1 MSVASKTVKCLDEK
15 VQCCEAIKD
24 SGKCRTDYCP
34 LWSAY
39 CLEDTDF
46 STIAYEVDEKQW
58 SDFVEAAEKAE
69 PELTKEEYEA
79 LEWDVRRNDPDDM

>member
-1 MSVASKTVKCLDEK
+1 MTRAQKIYKALEEMAM
-15 VQCCEAIKD
+15 CCEAIKD

-46 STIAYEVDEKQW
+46 ATIAYEVDEKQW